1 MVYEVED
8 FTKDVIDR
16 SHTVPVLVDFW
27 AEWCGPC
34 RTLGPVLERLAGKAG
49 TRWVLAKIDTDRN
62 QELAAKYGI
71 RSIPNVK
78 LFVDGEVAN
87 EFTGA
92 LPESAVAQWLERAL
106 PDPLRNEVAR
116 AEELLESGSILEAQ
130 AALAKVLAQS
140 PDHEHARVVLAGTLL
155 ESAPEK
161 ALALVRGIEEDSRE
175 FSVVDAIRTFATM
188 TRKLEQPAELPAHP
202 ARETYLD
209 ALRALGR
216 RDYDRALEKFI
227 DVIRADRDYDDDGAR
242 KAVVA
247 VFKVLGEDS
256 PTTQKHRRSFSSA
269 LFL

>member
-1 MVYEVED
+1 MLYDVED
-8 FTKDVIDR
+8 FTKDVIER
-16 SHTVPVLVDFW
+16 SRTVPVLVDFW

-49 TRWVLAKIDTDRN
+49 SRWVLAKIDTERN

-116 AEELLESGSILEAQ
+116 AEELLRSGKIPEAQ
-130 AALAKVLAQS
+130 TALAHVLARS
-140 PDHEHARVVLAGTLL
+140 PDHEHARVVLAGTFV
-155 ESAPEK
+155 ESAPGK
-161 ALALVRGIEEDSRE
+161 ALELVRGIEEDSRE
-175 FSVVDAIRTFATM
+175 FPVVDAIRTFAAM
-188 TRKLEQPAELPAHP
+188 TRKLEQPEELPAHP
-202 ARETYLD
+202 VRGMYLE
-209 ALRALGR
+209 ALHALGR
-216 RDYDRALEKFI
+216 REYDLALEKFI
-227 DVIRADRDYDDDGAR
+227 EVIRADRDYDDDGAR

-247 VFKVLGEDS
+247 VFKLLGEDN
-256 PTTQKHRRSFSSA
+256 PATQKHRRSFSSA
-269 LFL
+269 LFV